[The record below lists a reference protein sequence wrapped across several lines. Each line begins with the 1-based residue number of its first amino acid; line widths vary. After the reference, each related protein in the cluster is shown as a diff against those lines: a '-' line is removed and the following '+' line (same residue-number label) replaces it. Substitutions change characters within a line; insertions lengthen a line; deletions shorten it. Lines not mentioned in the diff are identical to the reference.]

1 MKETGNIMKNGLFIT
16 FEGID
21 GCGKSTQSKLLY
33 DYFVRNGYRVVYT
46 REPGGTK
53 LAESL
58 RKILLDPKNKI
69 TPLAELLLYESS
81 RSEHV
86 SRIILPALKAKKIVV
101 CDRFSDA
108 TIAYQG
114 YGRGLGLNM
123 IDSLNR
129 FASCGVSPDLTILL
143 DIPAKE
149 GLKRAKALKGTDRME
164 KEKISFYEKVRKG
177 YLSLA
182 KEFPERI
189 KVVKTA
195 GTIEETH
202 SMILRIVKE
211 KI

>member
-1 MKETGNIMKNGLFIT
+1 MKKIKEGIFIT

-21 GCGKSTQSKLLY
+21 GCGKSTQSKLLC
-33 DYFVRNGYRVVYT
+33 DYLIRNGYGVVYT

-58 RKILLDPKNKI
+58 RNMLLNPRNMI
-69 TPLAELLLYESS
+69 SPLAELFLYESS

-86 SRIILPALKAKKIVV
+86 RSIILPALKAKKIVV

-114 YGRGLGLNM
+114 YGRGLDLKM
-123 IDSLNR
+123 IGDLNR
-129 FASCGVSPDLTILL
+129 FSSAGLTPDLTILL
-143 DIPAKE
+143 DIPAAE
-149 GLKRAKALKGTDRME
+149 GLKRAKHLKQNDRME
-164 KEKISFYEKVRKG
+164 KENLSFYESVRRG
-177 YLSLA
+177 YLALA
-182 KEFPERI
+182 EKFPKRI
-189 KVVKTA
+189 KLVKTS

-202 SMILRIVKE
+202 SIILGIVKR